1 MRRSR
6 VASLSVTVA
15 FLALAACS
23 SSHSASPV
31 TTTIA
36 AAPPGSS
43 STLPP
48 NTVPP
53 NTVPP
58 NTVAPTTAL
67 VGADVRIISLSGPPG
82 AVLCNAPTQ
91 VELHW
96 VTQHAKTV
104 TLQINGG
111 PVFSSYPGGKS
122 DELVPLA
129 CDGNAQTY
137 LLTAHASNG
146 KTISKSLTVHERES
160 SPS

>member
-6 VASLSVTVA
+6 VASLSATVA

-23 SSHSASPV
+23 SSHSASPI
-31 TTTIA
+31 TTTTTA
-36 AAPPGSS
+36 AAPPSSS

-48 NTVPP
+48 T
-53 NTVPP
+53 TL
-58 NTVAPTTAL
+58 APTTGPVA
-67 VGADVRIISLSGPPG
+67 ADVRIISLSGPPA

-111 PVFSSYPGGKS
+111 PVFSSYPDGKS

-129 CDGNAQTY
+129 CDGTAQTY
-137 LLTAHASNG
+137 LLTAHAPNG
-146 KTISKSLTVHERES
+146 TTVSKSLTVEEHES
-160 SPS
+160 TPS

>member
-48 NTVPP
+48 NTL
-53 NTVPP
+53 PP
-58 NTVAPTTAL
+58 NTVAPTTAP

-137 LLTAHASNG
+137 LLTAHAPNG